1 MAEIARLAWKRFSII
16 VAIVGDAQGQFLA
29 TLFYFTILAPFG
41 LLARLFSDPLRQRH
55 PPTTWIARDPVENG
69 LEGAKRQG

>member
-1 MAEIARLAWKRFSII
+1 LAEIARLAWKRFSII

-41 LLARLFSDPLRQRH
+41 LLARLFIDPLGKPQ
-55 PPTTWIARDPVENG
+55 TTWIARDPVENG